1 MSYKTKQRDV
11 ILKFFEKNHD
21 KNFTVTEIFEN
32 VKNENISLS
41 AIYRNLAELEKA
53 GKVRKLSK
61 NGSTSAYYQF
71 IGCEKCSGHVHL
83 SCIDCGKTV
92 HLSSADSNFISSN
105 VLKNSHFDPDASG
118 AVIFGMCSACSRKK
132 KGASK

>member
-61 NGSTSAYYQF
+61 MEAQVPTIN
-71 IGCEKCSGHVHL
+71 L
-83 SCIDCGKTV
+83 
-92 HLSSADSNFISSN
+92 
-105 VLKNSHFDPDASG
+105 
-118 AVIFGMCSACSRKK
+118 
-132 KGASK
+132 